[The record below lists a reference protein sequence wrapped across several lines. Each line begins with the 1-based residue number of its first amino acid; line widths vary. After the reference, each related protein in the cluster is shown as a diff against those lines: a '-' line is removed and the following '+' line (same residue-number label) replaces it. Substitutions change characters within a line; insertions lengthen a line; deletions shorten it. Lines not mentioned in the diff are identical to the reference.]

1 MYETG
6 ESANKHAL
14 KESKQIVAYYKKQ
27 FEQLDNVLSN
37 KLDEIKKCATDKED
51 AEKRLRE
58 SEEKLEWLKN
68 IKNKVESILEI

>member
-1 MYETG
+1 M
-6 ESANKHAL
+6 
-14 KESKQIVAYYKKQ
+14 
-27 FEQLDNVLSN
+27 LSN